1 MAQDVEMSTPSKYP
15 ENLSHHVAF
24 TAASQLLTPYDP
36 IETLPGDSFE
46 IKESSVVE
54 LAPFNSIFFGDVKAN
69 YDTFF
74 VSSRTLYGDLWYK
87 YFLLRIAKYP
97 AVNLYD
103 LVPPPSSIPVSI
115 TNQYWKILD
124 MLKYPIGITSS
135 YGTAYPWTINPT
147 KFFAYWKIIRDYY
160 VDPTLDVDVI
170 DKLDDAFALLK
181 FDRAISDL
189 NLEPSQIS
197 ENITNIMAQ
206 FVSNV
211 ANAWRALWQDFD
223 ITSDFIPI
231 NLFQR
236 RLKRDYFTSLLPN
249 LQFGEPLRIPVDG
262 PFIDSSNGVRNSL
275 TKVTDV
281 SGEPK
286 SIIGYNNDFPAVGSA
301 YVVPGTIRDLQ
312 RIESVQKFLERLNF
326 AGGEGAHPKDLLEA
340 IYGESPDDI
349 TIGRAIW
356 LNSFDKD
363 VIMSEVVQTSNGSQ
377 DSDPLGTKV
386 ANGQIASS
394 GNTFSVFTKEHGYII
409 NMYSLMPRV
418 YYAYNARDSFKFDFA
433 DYYLPDLSMIGEQE
447 VLGRELI
454 TEGNVQEQVGDD
466 YPQDLLVG
474 YQPRYQEYR
483 QIPNSIHG
491 GFRTTEAQQMLH
503 GRVFDNRVNL
513 NSDFI
518 QLPNEK
524 FNQIFSYINPAY
536 DTSFV
541 HMIMEIHAVRPVI
554 DNPTRV

>member
-103 LVPPPSSIPVSI
+103 VVVPTPGVAPISI
-115 TNQYWKILD
+115 TNQYWKVLD
-124 MLKYPIGITSS
+124 MLKYPIGVFSGT
-135 YGTAYPWTINPT
+135 GTAYPWTVNPT
-147 KFFAYWKIIRDYY
+147 KFFAYWKIVRDYY
-160 VDPTLDVDVI
+160 VDPTLDVDII
-170 DKLDDAFALLK
+170 DKLDDSFALLK
-181 FDRAISDL
+181 FERAISDL

-197 ENITNIMAQ
+197 ESIDSIMAQ
-206 FVSNV
+206 FNSNV
-211 ANAWRALWQDFD
+211 QNAMISIWDNFD
-223 ITSDFIPI
+223 ISTDFVPI

-262 PFIDSSNGVRNSL
+262 PFIDDTNGIRQDLQAYGTGN
-275 TKVTDV
+275 TKYIV
-281 SGEPK
+281 SGSSSVE
-286 SIIGYNNDFPAVGSA
+286 VGTSA

-363 VIMSEVVQTSNGSQ
+363 VLMSEVVQTSNGSQ

-454 TEGNVQEQVGDD
+454 TQGNAQQLVDD
-466 YPQDLLVG
+466 DFPQDLLVG

-503 GRVFDNRVNL
+503 GRVFNDRVNL